1 MNKETLNSAYVD
13 IINFRDKLGE
23 TFFDAVMEDDNTTY
37 EMAKGIISVFSS
49 QCNTKKEF
57 EVANSML
64 IAVCGYSFET
74 LVARI
79 KERDEQGYTWE
90 SCR

>member
-1 MNKETLNSAYVD
+1 MNKETLNSAYAE
-13 IINFRDKLGE
+13 INNFRDKLGE
-23 TFFDAVMEDDNTTY
+23 TFFNAVMEDDNTTY

-74 LVARI
+74 LVDKI